1 MGRRT
6 SSTPWRRRVLHR
18 IFSLGGKAKPSSHQ
32 LRPIKAE
39 PLNDQLYYMRSTEL
53 VVVTSRNGVLLVGA
67 GDAFIVHDTAHAF
80 RWSHLMQVL
89 ANPVPGK
96 VIQKSTVTWPE
107 RDAEMLERLIAKKFV
122 LQDPNVERLA
132 AVRDSILSENR
143 CFHFVSREPVCPHL
157 IVACTGSIVAGLM
170 VPTLLSLCYS
180 SFQRNLDVILTETAQ
195 KFVTRDLI
203 ESYGIRTWGD
213 AFERRDGIYV
223 PHVQLARSAGCVLVM
238 PASAS
243 SLHRLAEGACT
254 DLLSLLVAATH
265 APVIL
270 APAMNEVMWNNGV
283 VQQNVQTLRQNGMY
297 VIEPTI
303 IFGAADLA
311 TGGQP
316 MYGGHGTLWLG
327 PNSLMQT
334 VSRVLRLRN
343 VPSCPELRSVD

>member
-1 MGRRT
+1 
-6 SSTPWRRRVLHR
+6 
-18 IFSLGGKAKPSSHQ
+18 
-32 LRPIKAE
+32 
-39 PLNDQLYYMRSTEL
+39 MRSTEL
-53 VVVTSRNGVLLVGA
+53 VVVTSQASILLVGP
-67 GDAFIVHDTAHAF
+67 GDAFIVHDTAHSS
-80 RWSHLMQVL
+80 RWSYLMQVL
-89 ANPVPGK
+89 ANPVSGEA
-96 VIQKSTVTWPE
+96 VQTSTVALPE
-107 RDAEMLERLIAKKFV
+107 RDVEALERLVAEKFI
-122 LQDPNVERLA
+122 LADPEPDRLA
-132 AVRDSILSENR
+132 ALRDRMFSENR

-170 VPTLLSLCYS
+170 APTLLSLCYS

-213 AFERRDGIYV
+213 AFERRDGIHV
-223 PHVQLARSAGCVLVM
+223 PHVQLARSATCVLVM